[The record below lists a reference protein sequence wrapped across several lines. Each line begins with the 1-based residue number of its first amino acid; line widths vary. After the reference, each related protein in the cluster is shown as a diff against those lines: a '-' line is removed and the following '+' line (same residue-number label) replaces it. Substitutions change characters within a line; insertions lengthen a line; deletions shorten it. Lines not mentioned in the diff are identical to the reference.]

1 MTSPRRSGSRRDPP
15 VVPADAWRVA
25 CERRAGVPLV
35 LEVRVRTM
43 SADISGGISTA
54 DVALPERSSILVI
67 RAFGTPAP
75 QGSKSFK
82 GMRGGKPILAESS
95 KKVTPWRA
103 AVVDAAL
110 QAVKVAGWV
119 TLGKDVPVRL
129 EVEFFLKPPATM
141 PKGRTA
147 PTTYPD
153 VSKLIRST
161 EDALTSAKVWA
172 DDAQVVRLVTGKFY
186 AEPGQ
191 PCGARIRVSAMSD
204 QGAFA

>member
-1 MTSPRRSGSRRDPP
+1 MS
-15 VVPADAWRVA
+15 A
-25 CERRAGVPLV
+25 LV
-35 LEVRVRTM
+35 VRV
-43 SADISGGISTA
+43 
-54 DVALPERSSILVI
+54 
-67 RAFGTPAP
+67 FGTPAP

-119 TLGKDVPVRL
+119 TLTGPVRL
-129 EVEFFLKPPATM
+129 EVEFFLKPPVTM
-141 PKGRTA
+141 PKGRLG

-153 VSKLIRST
+153 LSKLIRST
-161 EDALTSAKVWA
+161 EDALTSAKVWL
-172 DDAQVVRLVTGKFY
+172 DDAQVVREVAGKFY

-191 PCGARIRVSAMSD
+191 PAGARIRVSSMAD
-204 QGAFA
+204 QLAVV